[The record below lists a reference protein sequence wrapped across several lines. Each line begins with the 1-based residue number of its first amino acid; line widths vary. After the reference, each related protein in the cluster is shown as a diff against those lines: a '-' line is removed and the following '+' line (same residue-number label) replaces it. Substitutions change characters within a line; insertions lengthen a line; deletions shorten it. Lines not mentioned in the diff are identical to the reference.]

1 MHDAMQTY
9 WTRFAARAQWA
20 IWVFFASLHEPLDGP
35 AEDLGGIM
43 FDDIG
48 PQHRQGCAIF
58 TDSFISIPPPGDPDA
73 AAWVERSVF
82 WTACHEMGHCFN
94 LAHSWD
100 KSADRPWIP
109 LRDEPEARSFMNY
122 PKEVRGGERA
132 FFREFAYRFSTQEL
146 RFLRHAPKGYV
157 RPGSAAWFDHHGFQ
171 QLEDE
176 PPPAF
181 GLRVRAN
188 RAQPLFEFM
197 EPVTLELKLTNVSGE
212 PQLVDERVLSRPD
225 AMTVIVKRDRGP
237 AREVVSY
244 AQPCW
249 KSTRAVLEAD
259 RSTYAPLFVSA
270 GRNGW
275 DLADPGSYTVQVA
288 LHVEGQT
295 LLSNQLRLR
304 VAPPSQGYEQELLAQ
319 EFFSDEVG
327 RIMAFDGSLFFEQG
341 NDTLRKVVE
350 RLGDRRVALHAARA
364 LGNVVA
370 RPYKGARGPAG
381 GREETQHR
389 DRPRQAGGG
398 AWPPGLGA
406 RREAG
411 GCG

>member
-1 MHDAMQTY
+1 M
-9 WTRFAARAQWA
+9 
-20 IWVFFASLHEPLDGP
+20 
-35 AEDLGGIM
+35 
-43 FDDIG
+43 
-48 PQHRQGCAIF
+48 
-58 TDSFISIPPPGDPDA
+58 
-73 AAWVERSVF
+73 
-82 WTACHEMGHCFN
+82 
-94 LAHSWD
+94 
-100 KSADRPWIP
+100 
-109 LRDEPEARSFMNY
+109 
-122 PKEVRGGERA
+122 
-132 FFREFAYRFSTQEL
+132 
-146 RFLRHAPKGYV
+146 RHAPKGYV

-259 RSTYAPLFVSA
+259 RSMYAPLFVSA

-370 RPYKGARGPAG
+370 RPYKVLAAQPGAEKRLSIGIDPAKP
-381 GREETQHR
+381 EEGHGLLASALVE
-389 DRPRQAGGG
+389 RPEVAAESFGHIGY
-398 AWPPGLGA
+398 
-406 RREAG
+406 RRSVDGFSELLAAQGETEEAG
-411 GCG
+411 RAQDALYETMSKRDVQGSKIPERVLSEIDERRRRYRGQ